1 MTVLAV
7 VVQAFRLR
15 FPAAETAAPQC
26 FGQLVLLRRLTASVK
41 RRRGV
46 LCGQLRSRRVRRDF
60 CATAERRSSDP
71 IRHYQMVRNDHIAR
85 AVENGVYFLRGNSV
99 VPGRSLEGLREV
111 GFGYGDSYV
120 LNPNGMVVAAAG
132 LYQE

>member
-1 MTVLAV
+1 M
-7 VVQAFRLR
+7 
-15 FPAAETAAPQC
+15 
-26 FGQLVLLRRLTASVK
+26 
-41 RRRGV
+41 
-46 LCGQLRSRRVRRDF
+46 RRDF